1 MKKISWTTNKRKIT
15 DLKPSEYNPRQAS
28 EKEVKDLTLSLERF
42 SLADPIVINKD
53 NTIIGGHFRL
63 KILQDKG
70 VEEVDVRV
78 PDRQLTHEEEKELN
92 LRLNK
97 NLGQWNLDMLANF
110 DEELLKVVGFS
121 SEELDEIFDLNAEE
135 PEKFDLK
142 KELERLK
149 IDKIRVKKGDIYQ
162 LGDHRLMCGNSTDQ
176 ESLFRLT
183 GGAGMDFCFTDPPYI
198 LDYIH
203 TKYKGKPSCKG
214 FGYKANRRYLETDEA
229 PTFEKWIPN
238 IAKLLKESANIII
251 FENWK
256 NLIPLWQEMEKHWR
270 IRNLI
275 IWHLSNRHQGFA
287 AKYRFFSKYDIALY
301 ATEGNPEM
309 NLENESDEVL
319 QNEYEGAI
327 YATCGKPH
335 WEPYKKGGKFCPTDV
350 ITFRAS
356 DITHSGQ
363 GIVFGTKPIEILIPY
378 LKVLTKRDDNV
389 IEPFGGS
396 GSTLIACEKMKRKC
410 FTMEL
415 VPTYCEVIM
424 KRWENLTG
432 KKAEKLEEC
441 PALV

>member
-183 GGAGMDFCFTDPPYI
+183 GGGRD
-198 LDYIH
+198 
-203 TKYKGKPSCKG
+203 G
-214 FGYKANRRYLETDEA
+214 F
-229 PTFEKWIPN
+229 
-238 IAKLLKESANIII
+238 LLYRSA
-251 FENWK
+251 
-256 NLIPLWQEMEKHWR
+256 LHP
-270 IRNLI
+270 
-275 IWHLSNRHQGFA
+275 
-287 AKYRFFSKYDIALY
+287 
-301 ATEGNPEM
+301 
-309 NLENESDEVL
+309 
-319 QNEYEGAI
+319 
-327 YATCGKPH
+327 
-335 WEPYKKGGKFCPTDV
+335 
-350 ITFRAS
+350 
-356 DITHSGQ
+356 
-363 GIVFGTKPIEILIPY
+363 
-378 LKVLTKRDDNV
+378 
-389 IEPFGGS
+389 
-396 GSTLIACEKMKRKC
+396 
-410 FTMEL
+410 
-415 VPTYCEVIM
+415 
-424 KRWENLTG
+424 
-432 KKAEKLEEC
+432 
-441 PALV
+441 